1 MEVPEVT
8 DALVQR
14 AGAGVRQA
22 GYAAL
27 ALVQSS
33 SDFSPVRCWEPSW
46 CALASCTCTTST
58 HSSVTSVL
66 HFSWWLCW

>member
-14 AGAGVRQA
+14 ADAGARQA
-22 GYAAL
+22 SYAAL

-33 SDFSPVRCWEPSW
+33 SDFSPVHCWEPSYW
-46 CALASCTCTTST
+46 ALAPCTCATSV
-58 HSSVTSVL
+58 HSRVTSVL

>member
-22 GYAAL
+22 RCASL

-33 SDFSPVRCWEPSW
+33 SDFSPVCCWEPSW
-46 CALASCTCTTST
+46 CALASCTCAASM

-66 HFSWWLCW
+66 HFSWWFCW